1 MKRSKVL
8 VLMLIASVILN
19 ITCFLPYIGGY
30 YDRFKEKIF
39 PTQYFKSNTI
49 DSVVINAVVEA
60 SLKMDGS
67 KFETR
72 HPSLGLVPDVKLFL
86 TNGGGNKEQRQNNY
100 AMAYLYA
107 GLSYYALNC
116 NDKEVIDFLLLKS
129 NEFSSN
135 GKLEYELTE
144 VDQVPIGIMYI
155 NLYKIS
161 RNKEFLDVARSVFDY
176 LNEKRINGS
185 NLISYRAESAN
196 QFSDGVGMICPF
208 LMEYFHAT
216 QDSTALM
223 MANDN
228 LNEFKKWGCD
238 ITTGI
243 PTHGYNKETHIK
255 VGSANWGRGIG
266 WYLLAAAYMPHLDD
280 PLLDKSIELL
290 NYSQF
295 PLSSK
300 QFDSSTALMIEIY
313 KQSRI
318 PNVQRPLDFIKPH
331 ITQEGLVMKCSG
343 DTYDLNNYSHFFG
356 PAELTNGLFL
366 ILISHFQR

>member
-1 MKRSKVL
+1 MISQR
-8 VLMLIASVILN
+8 A
-19 ITCFLPYIGGY
+19 FL
-30 YDRFKEKIF
+30 R
-39 PTQYFKSNTI
+39 
-49 DSVVINAVVEA
+49 
-60 SLKMDGS
+60 
-67 KFETR
+67 
-72 HPSLGLVPDVKLFL
+72 
-86 TNGGGNKEQRQNNY
+86 
-100 AMAYLYA
+100 MA
-107 GLSYYALNC
+107 
-116 NDKEVIDFLLLKS
+116 I
-129 NEFSSN
+129 
-135 GKLEYELTE
+135 
-144 VDQVPIGIMYI
+144 I
-155 NLYKIS
+155 
-161 RNKEFLDVARSVFDY
+161 
-176 LNEKRINGS
+176 
-185 NLISYRAESAN
+185 
-196 QFSDGVGMICPF
+196 
-208 LMEYFHAT
+208 
-216 QDSTALM
+216 
-223 MANDN
+223 
-228 LNEFKKWGCD
+228 
-238 ITTGI
+238 
-243 PTHGYNKETHIK
+243 THGYNKETHIK

>member
-1 MKRSKVL
+1 MDITTGSRRRYFRHN
-8 VLMLIASVILN
+8 ILN
-19 ITCFLPYIGGY
+19 
-30 YDRFKEKIF
+30 
-39 PTQYFKSNTI
+39 PTPLI
-49 DSVVINAVVEA
+49 VLVINAVVEA

-86 TNGGGNKEQRQNNY
+86 TNGGNKEQRQNNY

-238 ITTGI
+238 IATGI

>member
-86 TNGGGNKEQRQNNY
+86 TNGGNKEQRQNNY

-161 RNKEFLDVARSVFDY
+161 RNKEFLDVVV
-176 LNEKRINGS
+176 L
-185 NLISYRAESAN
+185 
-196 QFSDGVGMICPF
+196 FS
-208 LMEYFHAT
+208 
-216 QDSTALM
+216 
-223 MANDN
+223 
-228 LNEFKKWGCD
+228 
-238 ITTGI
+238 IT
-243 PTHGYNKETHIK
+243 
-255 VGSANWGRGIG
+255 
-266 WYLLAAAYMPHLDD
+266 
-280 PLLDKSIELL
+280 
-290 NYSQF
+290 
-295 PLSSK
+295 
-300 QFDSSTALMIEIY
+300 
-313 KQSRI
+313 
-318 PNVQRPLDFIKPH
+318 
-331 ITQEGLVMKCSG
+331 
-343 DTYDLNNYSHFFG
+343 
-356 PAELTNGLFL
+356 
-366 ILISHFQR
+366 

>member
-1 MKRSKVL
+1 
-8 VLMLIASVILN
+8 
-19 ITCFLPYIGGY
+19 
-30 YDRFKEKIF
+30 
-39 PTQYFKSNTI
+39 
-49 DSVVINAVVEA
+49 
-60 SLKMDGS
+60 
-67 KFETR
+67 
-72 HPSLGLVPDVKLFL
+72 
-86 TNGGGNKEQRQNNY
+86 
-100 AMAYLYA
+100 MAYLYA

-223 MANDN
+223 MANHN

-238 ITTGI
+238 IATGI

-295 PLSSK
+295 
-300 QFDSSTALMIEIY
+300 
-313 KQSRI
+313 
-318 PNVQRPLDFIKPH
+318 
-331 ITQEGLVMKCSG
+331 
-343 DTYDLNNYSHFFG
+343 FG

>member
-144 VDQVPIGIMYI
+144 VDHISTYI
-155 NLYKIS
+155 KYPEIKN
-161 RNKEFLDVARSVFDY
+161 
-176 LNEKRINGS
+176 
-185 NLISYRAESAN
+185 
-196 QFSDGVGMICPF
+196 FSMLLVLF
-208 LMEYFHAT
+208 
-216 QDSTALM
+216 S
-223 MANDN
+223 
-228 LNEFKKWGCD
+228 
-238 ITTGI
+238 IT
-243 PTHGYNKETHIK
+243 
-255 VGSANWGRGIG
+255 
-266 WYLLAAAYMPHLDD
+266 
-280 PLLDKSIELL
+280 
-290 NYSQF
+290 
-295 PLSSK
+295 
-300 QFDSSTALMIEIY
+300 
-313 KQSRI
+313 
-318 PNVQRPLDFIKPH
+318 
-331 ITQEGLVMKCSG
+331 
-343 DTYDLNNYSHFFG
+343 
-356 PAELTNGLFL
+356 
-366 ILISHFQR
+366 